1 MSKSLPTGGSEESSD
16 RDADLLQAQRT
27 QLLID
32 SQQLL
37 SEIEALTR
45 QIQAKADELSQRAQQ
60 TTTEKLAK
68 EPRAD

>member
-1 MSKSLPTGGSEESSD
+1 MSKSFSSGGAQEPSD
-16 RDADLLQAQRT
+16 RDVDVLQAQRT

-37 SEIEALTR
+37 CEIETLTR
-45 QIQAKADELSQRAQQ
+45 QIQAKADELSRRTKQ

>member
-1 MSKSLPTGGSEESSD
+1 MSKLLPPSGPQDSSD
-16 RDADLLQAQRT
+16 RDVELLQAQRA

-60 TTTEKLAK
+60 TPTEKLAK

>member
-1 MSKSLPTGGSEESSD
+1 MSKLLPPGGPQDPSD
-16 RDADLLQAQRT
+16 RDVELLQAQRA

-37 SEIEALTR
+37 SEIETLAR
-45 QIQAKADELSQRAQQ
+45 QIQARSDELSRRAQQ

-68 EPRAD
+68 QPRAD